1 MQIRWL
7 NEAVLDL
14 QKLHNYIQ
22 NDKPQAAEKIAKL
35 IYETVDF
42 LAQQPAM
49 GRPGRVPHTRELI
62 LGGTPYIIPYRV
74 KGNVIE
80 ILRVLHTSMQWPKVL

>member
-7 NEAVLDL
+7 EEAVLDL
-14 QKLHNYIQ
+14 QKLHHYIQ
-22 NDKPQAAEKIAKL
+22 KDKPQAAEKTAKL
-35 IYETVDF
+35 IYETVDL

-49 GRPGRVPHTRELI
+49 GRAGRVPHTRELI

-74 KGNVIE
+74 KGREIE
-80 ILRVLHTSMQWPKVL
+80 ILRVLHASMQWPEVL